1 MVFEKWEFRM
11 MVWVFYLAEG
21 VVNWVGDGGV
31 WVTIPGSCFLDGG
44 GKKKVGDCKG
54 ISKGTGSTF
63 VWDLF

>member
-1 MVFEKWEFRM
+1 M

-21 VVNWVGDGGV
+21 VMDRVGDGGV
-31 WVTIPGSCFLDGG
+31 GVTIVGSCFLDGG

-63 VWDLF
+63 A